1 MRILIRGGDAYAPD
15 GLIHDASVLVEAGKI
30 IAIGPQSQLN
40 IDGAVDVELDARG
53 GVIAAGFIDLQING
67 AGGRF
72 LTEEPTADAVL
83 GMARTVAGYGCTA
96 FLPTVITSNFETM
109 LAAVRAVHEASQLV
123 TDGARVLGVHLEGPF
138 INPEAAGAHDT
149 AYIRPPSVDDLD
161 ALWEAS
167 GGCIKLLTLAPEMPG
182 AIDVL
187 RAARRYGIAVAVGHT
202 RADYTQMM
210 GAVDAGA
217 GLGTHLFNAMGGLT
231 ARDPGATGAVL
242 ASSDFKASLIADGY
256 HVHPAMMELALRTKG
271 PEGVVLV
278 TDAMPP
284 VGTERKEFT
293 LYGETV
299 TVRDGA
305 CFTPDGTLAG
315 SMLTMDR
322 AVRNMRDLVETSVED
337 ALRMASMN
345 PASIIGESDARGTL
359 EVGKAADIVVMDSDL
374 NVTATMVAGRIVYQ
388 AGTA

>member
-1 MRILIRGGDAYAPD
+1 M
-15 GLIHDASVLVEAGKI
+15 HDAAVFVDGEEI
-30 IAIGPQSQLN
+30 IAVGPQVEVRST
-40 IDGAVDVELDARG
+40 GAFDVELDAHG
-53 GVIAAGFIDLQING
+53 GVIAPGFIDLQING

-72 LTEEPTADAVL
+72 LTEEPTVDTV
-83 GMARTVAGYGCTA
+83 MAMSRTVARYGCTS
-96 FLPTVITSNFETM
+96 FLPTVITSAFDAM
-109 LAAVRAVHEASQLV
+109 LAALRAVHEAGQQV
-123 TDGARVLGVHLEGPF
+123 TDGARVLGAHLEGPF
-138 INPEAAGAHDT
+138 INPEASGVHDT
-149 AYIRPPSVDDLD
+149 TFIRPPSLADLD
-161 ALWEAS
+161 TLWEES
-167 GGCIKLLTLAPEMPG
+167 GGGIKLMTLAPEMQG
-182 AIDVL
+182 ADELVH
-187 RAARRYGIAVAVGHT
+187 AARRYGIAVAVGHT
-202 RADYTQMM
+202 RADYSEMM
-210 GAVDAGA
+210 EAVAAGA
-217 GLGTHLFNAMGGLT
+217 GLATHLFNAMGGLT